1 MKRTLLN
8 ALVALCLAPLMAQ
21 PTAERTTGGPTNIDC
36 EHAQMICDDTIF
48 PFENVPFSGCLWF
61 SFTLAS
67 TTDVDMLISATSGKF
82 AFVGP
87 YGASD
92 PCNAVPPS
100 ACNAVV
106 GDVLSIDQVLPAG
119 TYYITVSFSDGIGND
134 IRFEVERAFDCAPLN
149 TDCESAIEICDDM
162 SQSFNRAWAATENGC
177 LWYSFEITASTQV
190 DLQVASIG
198 SKIRFYD
205 GYHCPTCGQRATL
218 ETANS
223 MSISSVLDPGIYFIS
238 VTVDANTPGPVNI
251 DVHRGLGC
259 GPSNTD
265 CSTATPFCEDL
276 VQTFSPTWAAANPG
290 CLWYSFELDEPTV
303 VDILVNCPG
312 SKVRFYKNV
321 PCPRCEQRPDAE
333 DGPSLQI
340 QGLLQPGIY
349 YFAVP
354 VDGNTP
360 GPVTIDVIRGLAC
373 APPPENVD
381 CRTATPF
388 CKDMVQTIDPR
399 WFTEGL
405 NGALTSSFTDPSA
418 DCLWYRFDLTEPTAI
433 NLIVSS
439 IGSTIGFYAD
449 EDCPDCGQSADLA
462 STSTLHLQST
472 LPAGTYFIS
481 VTVTA
486 STPGPITINV
496 ISGLSCDG
504 PENVDCGS
512 ALLLCED
519 TVQLY
524 TAAWAVADPGCLW
537 YTFEVIEETAVNIN
551 IVSSG
556 ATIKFY
562 ENLPCPLCT
571 DAPAAQSTNEMTVLS
586 SLLPGTYFISVSTG
600 PSTSGSVMIDLISGV
615 ACELAPENLECGTA
629 IPFCTDLTQPFS
641 STWAAANP
649 GCLWYSF
656 ELTEPAPVTLFV
668 GSQGSTIR
676 FFRNEECPECS
687 DDPGV
692 ETTNTLEV
700 ADNLLPG
707 TYFIAVTVDG
717 NTPGPVTINVLS
729 GLDCDNG
736 PINIDCASALTLCA
750 DLTQSFTPA
759 WAAAMPGCLWY
770 SFAITETGPV
780 NLTVTSEG
788 SHIRL
793 FSEAACPNCADMPFA
808 ESVNEF
814 DLNTSLVPG
823 TYFIAVTV
831 GSNTPGPVL
840 VDIISGLDC
849 DDDEPTNQDCNTALT
864 FCDDLVQSYSS
875 SWALADQGC
884 LWYSFELTTA
894 TGVELSVSSTGSTIQ
909 LYGPVLPQSEC
920 PSCGVQPAQ
929 SGVDVLTIQ
938 TSLQPGTYFISASVI
953 QVQAGPPLAASGT
966 VSINVISGLSC
977 NGTDPTNVDCGQAI
991 PFCGDVE
998 QPFSATWALQNE
1010 GCLWYSFDLEQQTN
1024 VHFTTSSPGSQINL
1038 YGPFSSQDA
1047 CPACDELPIQSAQNS
1062 MTVQTSL
1069 STGVYFVSVSIAP
1082 PTATPTHGPVVIDV
1096 ISGLAC
1102 LPCVDCIPPLELEND
1117 KRYLITAWAHVPDV
1131 PGNALTLTQP
1141 LIKVESPIGTVIS
1154 SFGTSGVI
1162 IDGWQRMEGTFTT
1175 PSDYTSLRIS
1185 FTSTDGPVYY
1195 DDVRLLPEKGSMKSY
1210 VYDPVDLRFV
1220 AELDERHYATFY
1232 EYDAEGKLA
1241 RVKKETERG
1250 VMTIQETRN
1259 NSSKVNQP

>member
-8 ALVALCLAPLMAQ
+8 VLVALSLGPLMAQ
-21 PTAERTTGGPTNIDC
+21 PTVERTTGGPTNIDC
-36 EHAQMICDDTIF
+36 EHAQTICDDTIF

-61 SFTLAS
+61 SFTLAE
-67 TTDVDMLISATSGKF
+67 TTDVDLIVSANSGKF
-82 AFVGP
+82 ALVGP
-87 YGASD
+87 YGPTD
-92 PCNAVPPS
+92 PCNPVPPS
-100 ACNAVV
+100 ACTAVV
-106 GDVLSIDQVLPAG
+106 GDVLTIDQILPAG
-119 TYYITVSFSDGIGND
+119 TYFITVSFSDGIGND
-134 IRFEVERAFDCAPLN
+134 IRFEVARAFDCAPLN
-149 TDCESAIEICDDM
+149 TDCANAMDFCDDI
-162 SQSFNRAWAATENGC
+162 SQSFSPAWAAAEPGC
-177 LWYSFEITASTQV
+177 LWYSFELTEQTLVGLLITSA
-190 DLQVASIG
+190 G
-198 SKIRFYD
+198 SKIRFYQAE
-205 GYHCPTCGQRATL
+205 HCPTCGQRPTL
-218 ETANS
+218 EAANS
-223 MSISSVLDPGIYFIS
+223 MALGSVLDPGIYFIS
-238 VTVDANTPGPVNI
+238 VSVDANTPGPVNI
-251 DVHRGLGC
+251 DVVRGLHC
-259 GPSNTD
+259 APSNTD
-265 CSTATPFCEDL
+265 CSTAIPFCEDL
-276 VQTFSPTWAAANPG
+276 VQSFSPSWAAANAG
-290 CLWYSFELDEPTV
+290 CLWYSFELEEPTV
-303 VDILVNCPG
+303 VDIIVNCPG
-312 SKVRFYKNV
+312 SKVRFYNNV
-321 PCPRCEQRPDAE
+321 PCPSCEQRPDAE

-354 VDGNTP
+354 VNATTP
-360 GPVTIDVIRGLAC
+360 GPVTIDVIGGLGC
-373 APPPENVD
+373 GDAPTNVD
-381 CRTATPF
+381 CRTAIPF
-388 CKDMVQTIDPR
+388 CKDMIQSFD
-399 WFTEGL
+399 EGWTP
-405 NGALTSSFTDPSA
+405 GGPAGGTPTPTVPVTG
-418 DCLWYRFDLTEPTAI
+418 CLWYRFDLTEPTPV

-439 IGSTIGFYAD
+439 AGSTISFYAD
-449 EDCPDCGQSADLA
+449 EDCPNCGQVADLS

-472 LPAGTYFIS
+472 LPAGAYFIS
-481 VTVTA
+481 VTVTT

-512 ALLLCED
+512 ALTLCED
-519 TVQLY
+519 IVQLY

-551 IVSSG
+551 IVSPG

-562 ENLPCPLCT
+562 EDLLCPLCT

-586 SLLPGTYFISVSTG
+586 SLVPGTYFISVSTG

-615 ACELAPENLECGTA
+615 SCELAPQNLGCGTA
-629 IPFCTDLTQPFS
+629 IPFCTDLTQTFS
-641 STWAAANP
+641 PTWAAANP
-649 GCLWYSF
+649 SCLWYSF
-656 ELTEPAPVTLFV
+656 ELTEPTPV
-668 GSQGSTIR
+668 SMAISSAGSTIR
-676 FFRNEECPECS
+676 VFSNAVCPNCTDE
-687 DDPGV
+687 PGM
-692 ETTNTLEV
+692 EATNTLEL
-700 ADNLLPG
+700 ASGLLPG
-707 TYFIAVTVDG
+707 TYFIAVSVDQ

-736 PINIDCASALTLCA
+736 PTNIDCASALLLCA

-793 FSEAACPNCADMPFA
+793 FSEAACPNCADMPSA
-808 ESVNEF
+808 EAVNEF
-814 DLNTSLVPG
+814 DLNASLVPG

-831 GSNTPGPVL
+831 DSNTPGPVL

-909 LYGPVLPQSEC
+909 LYGPVPPQSEC
-920 PSCGVQPAQ
+920 PACGVQPAQ
-929 SGVDVLTIQ
+929 SGVDLLTIQ

-953 QVQAGPPLAASGT
+953 QVQGGPPLAASGT

-998 QPFSATWALQNE
+998 QPFSTTWALQNE

-1038 YGPFSSQDA
+1038 YGPFSSEDA
-1047 CPACDELPIQSAQNS
+1047 CPACGELPIQSAQNS

-1082 PTATPTHGPVVIDV
+1082 PTATPTYGPVVIDV

-1102 LPCVDCIPPLELEND
+1102 LPCVDCIPPLELVED
-1117 KRYLITAWAHVPDV
+1117 SRYIITAWAHVPDV

-1162 IDGWQRMEGTFTT
+1162 IDGWQRMEGTFAT
-1175 PSDYTSLRIS
+1175 PSGYTSLRIS
-1185 FTSTDGPVYY
+1185 FTSNDGPVYY